1 MKKIFILITILAIG
15 ILSCRKKETENTEV
29 DVSQNNTSNIIEQS
43 QKNNDNKAENTD
55 DFPDESNKEYP
66 GGMSKGINE
75 QFTTDGNLHEEQFLN
90 KTFSYTDTADSFKI
104 QKDNKGYFLT
114 KYIDESAEVG
124 KEVPVKEETVRLK
137 LINGTFLVE
146 DVSKNDGNLAYA
158 YDTKLKKVVF
168 INPYNKF
175 KIMLIAN

>member
-1 MKKIFILITILAIG
+1 MKKIFLLITIIAIG
-15 ILSCRKKETENTEV
+15 LLSCGKDETASTETS
-29 DVSQNNTSNIIEQS
+29 VSQSSTQNPEQQS
-43 QKNNDNKAENTD
+43 QENNGDKSVDTT
-55 DFPDESNKEYP
+55 DFPDESNEEYP
-66 GGMSKGINE
+66 GGMSKGENE

-104 QKDNKGYFLT
+104 QKDGKGYFLT
-114 KYIDESAEVG
+114 KYIDESVEEG
-124 KEVPVKEETVRLK
+124 KEAPVKEETVRLK

>member
-1 MKKIFILITILAIG
+1 MKKIFLLIAIIVIG
-15 ILSCRKKETENTEV
+15 LLSCGKDETSSTETS
-29 DVSQNNTSNIIEQS
+29 VSQSNTSNSPQQS
-43 QKNNDNKAENTD
+43 QENNNSKISNSA
-55 DFPDESNKEYP
+55 DFPDESNEEYP
-66 GGMSKGINE
+66 GGMAKGENE

-104 QKDNKGYFLT
+104 QKDSKGYFLT
-114 KYIDESAEVG
+114 KYIDESAEEG

-137 LINGTFLVE
+137 LVNNTFLVE
-146 DVSKNDGNLAYA
+146 DVSKDDGNLAYA

-175 KIMLIAN
+175 KILFVAN

>member
-1 MKKIFILITILAIG
+1 MTLFNVPKAVKKKFEKIKARYEEIIDG
-15 ILSCRKKETENTEV
+15 LSL
-29 DVSQNNTSNIIEQS
+29 DL
-43 QKNNDNKAENTD
+43 
-55 DFPDESNKEYP
+55 
-66 GGMSKGINE
+66 
-75 QFTTDGNLHEEQFLN
+75 NLDHEFAKIEEQFLN

-104 QKDNKGYFLT
+104 QKDSKGYFLT
-114 KYIDESAEVG
+114 KYIDESAEEG

-146 DVSKNDGNLAYA
+146 DVSKDEGNLAYA

>member
-1 MKKIFILITILAIG
+1 MKKIFLLITIIAIG
-15 ILSCRKKETENTEV
+15 LLSCGKDETASTETS
-29 DVSQNNTSNIIEQS
+29 VSQSSTQNPEQQS
-43 QKNNDNKAENTD
+43 QENNGDKSVDTT
-55 DFPDESNKEYP
+55 DFPDESNEEYP
-66 GGMSKGINE
+66 GGMSKGENE

-104 QKDNKGYFLT
+104 QKDGKGYFLT
-114 KYIDESAEVG
+114 KYIDESVEEG
-124 KEVPVKEETVRLK
+124 KEAPVKEETVRLK

-146 DVSKNDGNLAYA
+146 DVSKDEGNLAYA

>member
-1 MKKIFILITILAIG
+1 MKKIFLLITIIAIG
-15 ILSCRKKETENTEV
+15 LLSCGKDETASTEIS
-29 DVSQNNTSNIIEQS
+29 VSQSSTQNPEQQS
-43 QKNNDNKAENTD
+43 QENNGDKSVDTT
-55 DFPDESNKEYP
+55 DFPDESNEEYP
-66 GGMSKGINE
+66 GGMSKGENE

-104 QKDNKGYFLT
+104 QKDGKGYFLT
-114 KYIDESAEVG
+114 KYIDESVEEG
-124 KEVPVKEETVRLK
+124 KEAPVKEETVRLK

-146 DVSKNDGNLAYA
+146 DVSKDEGNLAYA

>member
-1 MKKIFILITILAIG
+1 MKKIFLLIAIIVIG
-15 ILSCRKKETENTEV
+15 LLSCGKDETSSTETS
-29 DVSQNNTSNIIEQS
+29 VSQSNTSNSPQQS
-43 QKNNDNKAENTD
+43 QENNNSKISNSA
-55 DFPDESNKEYP
+55 DFPDESNEEYP
-66 GGMSKGINE
+66 GGMAKGENE

-104 QKDNKGYFLT
+104 QKDSKGYFLT
-114 KYIDESAEVG
+114 KYIDESAQEG

-146 DVSKNDGNLAYA
+146 DVSKDDGNLAYA

-168 INPYNKF
+168 INPANNYR
-175 KIMLIAN
+175 IMFIVD